1 MFQSPIF
8 DVAIGMI
15 FLFLL
20 LSLLATAVQEVISG
34 RYNLR
39 GRLLVT
45 AIRNMLGDQAG
56 KVFTNPLITSI
67 VSTDKRA
74 PSYIPKEVFS
84 SALINT
90 LTGFTGLPSS
100 LNTFSE
106 KVKAIPDE
114 QLKGVI
120 ENLKPSSEDDLRKKI
135 ESWYEASM
143 DRLSG
148 LYKRKITRR
157 LFWMGMIIAA
167 VLNADAIAVFK
178 HLSTDEKARAAIVE
192 QAIQFTK
199 DHPDETA
206 LIDSARSLLEKEIN
220 QQNEGLKQT
229 LGIGWYWSSVK
240 KEWEQN
246 AGWFMVSWV
255 LSKVLGWIISA
266 YAITIG
272 APFWFDLLKKIIQV
286 RNAGVKPEEKKG

>member
-34 RYNLR
+34 RSNLR
-39 GRLLVT
+39 GKLLIT
-45 AIRNMLGDQAG
+45 AIRNMLGDQSG
-56 KVFTNPLITSI
+56 KVFTNPLIRSI
-67 VSTDKRA
+67 LSSEDRA

-84 SALINT
+84 AALINT
-90 LTGFTGLPSS
+90 LTGFTGLPSH
-100 LNTFSE
+100 LNDFGE
-106 KVKAIPDE
+106 RIKNIPDE

-120 ENLKPSSEDDLRKKI
+120 ENLKPVSEADLKTKI
-135 ESWYEASM
+135 EGWYEASM

-178 HLSTDEKARAAIVE
+178 HLSTDEKARTAIVE
-192 QAIQFTK
+192 QAIAFSEKYEGHEQL
-199 DHPDETA
+199 EQA
-206 LIDSARSLLEKEIN
+206 ASELLEKEIN
-220 QQNEGLKQT
+220 RENEGLKQS
-229 LGIGWYWSSVK
+229 LGIGWYWSTIK
-240 KEWEQN
+240 KEWEEN
-246 AGWFMVSWV
+246 SGWFIVTWFA
-255 LSKVLGWIISA
+255 SKILGWIISA

-286 RNAGVKPEEKKG
+286 RNAGVKPEEKK